1 MQYLPKEQE
10 ESTSRRRGEKRRLRN
25 REAAGEKLKEERVR
39 DDSIKY
45 IIKYGGAATRTMMS
59 MGIDHDNVQ

>member
-1 MQYLPKEQE
+1 M
-10 ESTSRRRGEKRRLRN
+10 RGEKRRLRN